1 MMMPRTIIMTR
12 IIPMMLTLRQHEA
25 ADGSLRTL
33 TERRGRVVKTGP
45 GSWLLLKVEKAY
57 STSKDVLY
65 AFCDR
70 DDEDGDEFIL
80 CEIQLSS

>member
-1 MMMPRTIIMTR
+1 
-12 IIPMMLTLRQHEA
+12 MMLTLRQHEA